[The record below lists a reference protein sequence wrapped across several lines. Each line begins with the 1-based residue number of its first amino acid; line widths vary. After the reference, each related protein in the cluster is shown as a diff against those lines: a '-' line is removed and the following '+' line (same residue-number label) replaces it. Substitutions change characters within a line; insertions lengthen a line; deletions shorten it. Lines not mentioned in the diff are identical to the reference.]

1 MHVAVAVLRVQ
12 EGLDYTG
19 IIGDFDSMEDF
30 SSGKLKSEGID
41 NPQYTNTLEG
51 SIASSNTTP
60 FSKSIIICW
69 FGKKTCC
76 LISQL
81 RSYSHFRKCEQL
93 LVRIYTG
100 RNSRWENQT
109 EQNPIVVN
117 GKQCDQHH
125 LCLQFLRRAEA
136 YEKVSSFVQV

>member
-1 MHVAVAVLRVQ
+1 
-12 EGLDYTG
+12 
-19 IIGDFDSMEDF
+19 
-30 SSGKLKSEGID
+30 
-41 NPQYTNTLEG
+41 LEG

-69 FGKKTCC
+69 LERILFT
-76 LISQL
+76 SQC
-81 RSYSHFRKCEQL
+81 SYSHFWKCEQF

-109 EQNPIVVN
+109 EQNSIVVN